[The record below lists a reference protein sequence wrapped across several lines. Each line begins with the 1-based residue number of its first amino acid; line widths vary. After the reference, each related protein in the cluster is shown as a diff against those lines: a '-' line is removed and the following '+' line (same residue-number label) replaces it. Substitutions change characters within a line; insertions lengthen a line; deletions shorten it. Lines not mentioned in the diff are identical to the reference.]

1 MSPISSIFNRQKEK
15 KNYKQNKKNIGKF
28 IYSTV
33 ISMPTKALEWM
44 PVVYHWILYFSLQQ
58 FLFDRKEKRYLDSK
72 LHWNQVNKPSF
83 SVAAITDS
91 TYYNIAKLMLCGILF
106 PPHTHT
112 YLYSKSLS
120 PVLYIGKKL
129 SSKHFI
135 ESAYF
140 QSQSPVINSPK
151 LNYAFPFLKRQLLSP
166 PIPT

>member
-106 PPHTHT
+106 PPPSPT
-112 YLYSKSLS
+112 YIPNLYPLYYILGKNSPPNTSLS
-120 PVLYIGKKL
+120 QHIFSLNPQ
-129 SSKHFI
+129 SSTH
-135 ESAYF
+135 
-140 QSQSPVINSPK
+140 PN
-151 LNYAFPFLKRQLLSP
+151 
-166 PIPT
+166 